1 MLAPAVETVRQVGGA
16 RAGVVL
22 VLVVGEL
29 RVPARPF
36 ATSENHREYYPA
48 GDMQHSTQHAYCAF
62 TQRIMRLWNTRMWL
76 NAKF

>member
-1 MLAPAVETVRQVGGA
+1 MLAPAVEAARQVGGA

-36 ATSENHREYYPA
+36 ATSEN
-48 GDMQHSTQHAYCAF
+48 YCAF
-62 TQRIMRLWNTRMWL
+62 TQRIKRLCNTRMRF